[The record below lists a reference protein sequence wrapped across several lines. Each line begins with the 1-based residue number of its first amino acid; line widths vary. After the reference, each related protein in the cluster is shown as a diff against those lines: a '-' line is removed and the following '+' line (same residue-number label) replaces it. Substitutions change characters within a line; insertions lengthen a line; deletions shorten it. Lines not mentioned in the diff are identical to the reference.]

1 MENIIS
7 LENINKIANNID
19 IDHKVDIDLVKN
31 RNEFTNVVQNVID
44 KGANY
49 VIRGMPINNHIK
61 NILIDVKE
69 SLKSK
74 DFKEIV
80 KTAVN
85 SSIREGLDI
94 LSLPKNVI
102 RDINRIKDISLQGGL
117 TNGLTAGIDI
127 ISKKYLGVNL
137 YSDYIKDF
145 FSKIREFILSNEF
158 IKKIGRG
165 IEKCVKK
172 IQDFKSICS
181 EWYQAYD
188 KFDLKSINTIASY
201 LNHHKKKVN
210 FNDECL
216 EKNEVIQNMTKLIN
230 HKKDKLSDMQMQIC
244 SQL

>member
-7 LENINKIANNID
+7 LEKINKVANNID

-61 NILIDVKE
+61 NILIDVKD

-102 RDINRIKDISLQGGL
+102 RDINKIKDISLQGGL

-201 LNHHKKKVN
+201 LNHQKKKVN

-230 HKKDKLSDMQMQIC
+230 HKKDKLSDMQLQIC